1 MTARHEMK
9 PTALIDDARRQTG
22 LNDFGPDGFREGLDV
37 LCRALDEEAQ
47 LHEMGR
53 HAARGQLLRLL
64 ATRLQ
69 VHDYLQ
75 RHPEIEE
82 QAVRAPIFVIGL
94 PRTGTTA
101 LSALLARDPDTRS
114 LRTWESGQPVPP
126 PEAATQHTDPRIART
141 EAGLQAMHQQFPEMK
156 AMHDSHAT
164 GPTECQDLLGLE
176 FKAPHFSG
184 QYHVPSYEEWI
195 LHCDMRPAYQTHR
208 RVLQLLQWHCPPTR
222 WHLKTPVHMLALPAL
237 TAVYPDARFVMTHR
251 DPARV
256 LGSVCSLIAL
266 MYRMTSDK
274 ADPIRLGREQVDL
287 WSEALARAIAFR
299 ETSGEGR
306 FADVPF
312 GAQVA
317 NPVAAVADAYA
328 QFDMPLLDA
337 ARDRMQDWAA
347 AHEKGRHGEHRYTLA
362 EFGLDANSI
371 RDRFRFYLERF
382 DIPEEEAQ

>member
-141 EAGLQAMHQQFPEMK
+141 EAGLQAMHQQ
-156 AMHDSHAT
+156 
-164 GPTECQDLLGLE
+164 
-176 FKAPHFSG
+176 
-184 QYHVPSYEEWI
+184 
-195 LHCDMRPAYQTHR
+195 
-208 RVLQLLQWHCPPTR
+208 
-222 WHLKTPVHMLALPAL
+222 
-237 TAVYPDARFVMTHR
+237 YP
-251 DPARV
+251 
-256 LGSVCSLIAL
+256 
-266 MYRMTSDK
+266 
-274 ADPIRLGREQVDL
+274 
-287 WSEALARAIAFR
+287 
-299 ETSGEGR
+299 
-306 FADVPF
+306 
-312 GAQVA
+312 
-317 NPVAAVADAYA
+317 
-328 QFDMPLLDA
+328 
-337 ARDRMQDWAA
+337 
-347 AHEKGRHGEHRYTLA
+347 
-362 EFGLDANSI
+362 
-371 RDRFRFYLERF
+371 
-382 DIPEEEAQ
+382 